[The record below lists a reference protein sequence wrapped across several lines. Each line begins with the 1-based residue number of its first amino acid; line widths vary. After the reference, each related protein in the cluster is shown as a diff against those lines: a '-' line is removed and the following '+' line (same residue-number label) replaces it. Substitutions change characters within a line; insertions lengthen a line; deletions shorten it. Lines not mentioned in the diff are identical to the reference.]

1 VRKIKFFT
9 ADSRHTAQSVISC
22 ATQGN
27 PKNVNLFNA
36 YSLASA
42 EKSRNY
48 EPYVVKTS
56 LNLFDGFLVAL
67 AYRILNK
74 NSSVQ
79 ETRGVDL
86 FRNILHLDQNRQLR
100 HFFICGS
107 TEIEHRLRVVL
118 ANQYSGIHI
127 SGVWIPS
134 ENFSPEEFNRGVS
147 SHLASSKSNIIW
159 VGLGTPKQD
168 RLSLLITK
176 STNVTTVGIG
186 AALEFFTG
194 IKAECPGYIQRMNLE
209 WLYRLV
215 HEPSRLWKRYSIDMF
230 FFIRALANNHF
241 TKNTEFDEQL

>member
-1 VRKIKFFT
+1 LNKIKFFS
-9 ADSRHTAQSVISC
+9 ADSTNTARAVISF
-22 ATQGN
+22 AIQGT

-42 EKSRNY
+42 EKSGNY

-67 AYRILNK
+67 AYRIFYK
-74 NSSVQ
+74 NAPVQ

-86 FRNILHLDQNRQLR
+86 FRNILSLDQNRELK

-107 TEIEHRLRVVL
+107 TEIEHRLRVIL
-118 ANQYSGIHI
+118 ENEYSGIQI
-127 SGVWIPS
+127 SGVWIPN
-134 ENFSPEEFNRGVS
+134 ENFSPDEFDRGVS
-147 SHLASSKSNIIW
+147 THLSNSNSNIIW

-168 RLSLLITK
+168 RLSLLITR
-176 STNVTTVGIG
+176 STKITTVGIG

-194 IKAECPGYIQRMNLE
+194 IKEECPRYIQRMNLE

-215 HEPSRLWKRYSIDMF
+215 QEPSRLWKRYTIEMI
-230 FFIRALANNHF
+230 FFIRALSNNYF
-241 TKNTEFDEQL
+241 TKDTEFDK

>member
-1 VRKIKFFT
+1 MRKIEFFS
-9 ADSRHTAQSVISC
+9 ADSRNTAQSVISC
-22 ATQGN
+22 AIQGI

-48 EPYVVKTS
+48 EPYVAKTS

-67 AYRILNK
+67 AYRVFNK
-74 NSSVQ
+74 NASVQ

-86 FRNILHLDQNRQLR
+86 FRNIMNLDQNRELR

-107 TEIEHRLRVVL
+107 AEIEHQLRVIL
-118 ANQYSGIHI
+118 DNQYSGIHI
-127 SGVWIPS
+127 SGVWIPN
-134 ENFSPEEFNRGVS
+134 ENFSPDEFDQGVS
-147 SHLASSKSNIIW
+147 ILLTISNSNIIW

-176 STNVTTVGIG
+176 STKITTVGIG

-194 IKAECPGYIQRMNLE
+194 IKAECPRYIQRMNLE

-215 HEPSRLWKRYSIDMF
+215 QEPSRLWKRYSIDMIF
-230 FFIRALANNHF
+230 FLRALGKNYF
-241 TKNTEFDEQL
+241 TKNTEFDQQL